1 MDRRTI
7 APGLPSTLIEL
18 PWGNRETGGPPFL
31 LHPSDERGGR
41 FWLTLFTRPIL
52 CRIPSTEIPR
62 DFEGGRNLCPNLL
75 NISGMVPASS
85 YFQRDGGG
93 ETREKVSRRWDFSF
107 FFGMEWKFNVK
118 LFELIFFWSN
128 LGGFEYFFGFW
139 IMNYF
144 FFFLWF
150 MIVFLN
156 NTIIRKIKISRVF
169 QYFQFICCNCLEGKP
184 HAFQQWRV

>member
-75 NISGMVPASS
+75 NISGMVLRLPI
-85 YFQRDGGG
+85 
-93 ETREKVSRRWDFSF
+93 SR
-107 FFGMEWKFNVK
+107 GMVVERLAKRC
-118 LFELIFFWSN
+118 LEDEIF
-128 LGGFEYFFGFW
+128 L
-139 IMNYF
+139 
-144 FFFLWF
+144 FFLEWSGS
-150 MIVFLN
+150 LTWN
-156 NTIIRKIKISRVF
+156 SSN
-169 QYFQFICCNCLEGKP
+169 
-184 HAFQQWRV
+184 